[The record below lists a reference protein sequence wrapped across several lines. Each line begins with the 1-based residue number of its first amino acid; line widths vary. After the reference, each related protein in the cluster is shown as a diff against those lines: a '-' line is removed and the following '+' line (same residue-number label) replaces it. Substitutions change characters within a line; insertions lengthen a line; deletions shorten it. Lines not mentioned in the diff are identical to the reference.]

1 MGSIRQLA
9 AGLVATALLSA
20 GGAARADEYLGTIK
34 HFSLM
39 DQMMINHTLSEY
51 EDRDYLV
58 LYIQGSGC
66 PIARN
71 SVPAY
76 QQLREDYRGRNIAFV
91 MLNVFVQDD
100 MHRIQKEIEMNDI
113 RVPVLKDEDQTVA
126 WSLGVERTAEVFIIE
141 PRTREVLFRGP
152 ISDQFSYEVR
162 HLEAREEYLADA
174 LETLYAGDVV
184 DMSDVPATSGC
195 LVGYFHPRVMALR
208 GR

>member
-1 MGSIRQLA
+1 MGGIHRIA
-9 AGLVATALLSA
+9 TGLLLALLSSA
-20 GGAARADEYLGTIK
+20 GGGAHADEFLRTIK
-34 HFSLM
+34 HFSLA
-39 DQMMINHTLSEY
+39 DQMHIYHTLSEY
-51 EDRDYLV
+51 EDRDFLV

-71 SVPAY
+71 SVPAF
-76 QQLREDYRGRNIAFV
+76 QALWEQYRARNAAFV

-100 MHRIQKEIEMNDI
+100 MHRIQKEVEMNDI
-113 RVPVLKDEDQTVA
+113 RLPVLKDEDQTVA

-174 LETLYAGDVV
+174 LETLYAGGVV
-184 DMSDVPATSGC
+184 DMSEVPETSGC
-195 LVGYFHPRVMALR
+195 LVGYFHPLVMALR
-208 GR
+208 GN

>member
-1 MGSIRQLA
+1 MRHPCVWKRVVL
-9 AGLVATALLSA
+9 ALLLGSGAGSA
-20 GGAARADEYLGTIK
+20 CADEYLRDIR

-58 LYIQGSGC
+58 VYIQGSGC

-71 SVPAY
+71 SVPAF
-76 QQLREDYRGRNIAFV
+76 QALWEQYRARNAAFV

-100 MHRIQKEIEMNDI
+100 MHRIQKEVEMYDI
-113 RVPVLKDEDQTVA
+113 RMPVLKDEDQTVA

-162 HLEAREEYLADA
+162 HQQAREEYLADA
-174 LETLYAGDVV
+174 LQILYAGGEV
-184 DMSDVPATSGC
+184 DMSAVPETSGC
-195 LVGYFHPRVMALR
+195 LVGYFHPRVMALKAR
-208 GR
+208 

>member
-1 MGSIRQLA
+1 MMRTRLQAKVL
-9 AGLVATALLSA
+9 LLALLLGVTGSVRA
-20 GGAARADEYLGTIK
+20 QESLGAIK

-76 QQLREDYRGRNIAFV
+76 QQLWQQYRSRNVAFV

-100 MHRIQKEIEMNDI
+100 MHRIQKEVEMNDI

-141 PRTREVLFRGP
+141 PRTREVLYRGP

-174 LETLYAGDVV
+174 LETLYAGGVI
-184 DMSDVPATSGC
+184 DMNAVPDTSGC

>member
-1 MGSIRQLA
+1 MMRTRLQAKVL
-9 AGLVATALLSA
+9 LLALLLGVTGS
-20 GGAARADEYLGTIK
+20 ARAQESLGAIK

-76 QQLREDYRGRNIAFV
+76 QQLWQQYRSRNVAFV

-100 MHRIQKEIEMNDI
+100 MHRIQKEVEMNDI

-141 PRTREVLFRGP
+141 PRTREVLYRGP

-174 LETLYAGDVV
+174 LETLYAGGVI
-184 DMSDVPATSGC
+184 DMNAVPDTSGC

>member
-1 MGSIRQLA
+1 MRRTRSPL
-9 AGLVATALLSA
+9 TALLFA
-20 GGAARADEYLGTIK
+20 LLLGVTDIARGEESLGSIK

-76 QQLREDYRGRNIAFV
+76 QQLWQQYRSRNVAFV

-100 MHRIQKEIEMNDI
+100 MHRIQKEVEMNDI

-141 PRTREVLFRGP
+141 PRTREVLYRGP

-162 HLEAREEYLADA
+162 HLEARQEFLADA
-174 LETLYAGDVV
+174 LETLYAGGAI
-184 DMSDVPATSGC
+184 DMNEVPDTSGC

>member
-1 MGSIRQLA
+1 MTRSRINVTTL
-9 AGLVATALLSA
+9 LLALLFGVS
-20 GGAARADEYLGTIK
+20 GSVRADESLGTLR

-76 QQLREDYRGRNIAFV
+76 QQLRERYKGRNIAFL

-100 MHRIQKEIEMNDI
+100 MHRIQKEVEMNDI

-126 WSLGVERTAEVFIIE
+126 WSLGVERTAEVYIID

-174 LETLYAGDVV
+174 LETLYAGGVV
-184 DMSDVPATSGC
+184 DMNEVPDTSGC

>member
-1 MGSIRQLA
+1 MGVLRRSLSALTLALLCAGAAGAHADEHLRSIR
-9 AGLVATALLSA
+9 
-20 GGAARADEYLGTIK
+20 

-51 EDRDYLV
+51 EDRQFLV
-58 LYIQGSGC
+58 LYVQGSGC

-76 QQLREDYRGRNIAFV
+76 QQLWEQYRQRNIAFV

-100 MHRIQKEIEMNDI
+100 MHRIQKEVEMYDI
-113 RVPVLKDEDQTVA
+113 RIPVLKDEDQTVA
-126 WSLGVERTAEVFIIE
+126 WSLGVERTAEVFIID
-141 PRTREVLFRGP
+141 PRTREVLYRGP

-162 HLEAREEYLADA
+162 HQEAREHYLADA
-174 LETLYAGDVV
+174 LETLSAGGVV
-184 DMSDVPATSGC
+184 DMSEVPDTSGC

-208 GR
+208 ER